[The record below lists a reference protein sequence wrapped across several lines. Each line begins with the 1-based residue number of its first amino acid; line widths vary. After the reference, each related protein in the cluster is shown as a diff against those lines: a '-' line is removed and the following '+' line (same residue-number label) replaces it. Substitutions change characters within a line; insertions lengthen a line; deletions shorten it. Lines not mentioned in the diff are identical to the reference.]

1 MDIVPERLFV
11 RALGRFPVVY
21 VEPVRRNGWR
31 AVAKR
36 SFDIAVSS
44 FALVIASPLLLLTA
58 IAVKLDSRGPVLFR
72 QTRVG
77 RDSAPFTVR
86 KFRSMVADA
95 EEKLIDLRDQ
105 NECDGPLFKI
115 RDDPRVTRVGKV
127 LRKTSID
134 ELPQLWNVLRG
145 EMSLVGPRPALP
157 SEVAAWPDPLYQ
169 RLRVRP
175 GITGMWQVS
184 GRSDNS
190 FEEYARLDLTYVD
203 NWSLATDLAI
213 LAKTV
218 PAVLLRRGAH

>member
-1 MDIVPERLFV
+1 M
-11 RALGRFPVVY
+11 
-21 VEPVRRNGWR
+21 
-31 AVAKR
+31 
-36 SFDIAVSS
+36 
-44 FALVIASPLLLLTA
+44 
-58 IAVKLDSRGPVLFR
+58 LFR

-95 EEKLIDLRDQ
+95 EERLIDLRDQ

-115 RDDPRVTRVGKV
+115 HDDPRVTRVGKV

-157 SEVAAWPDPLYQ
+157 SEVAGWPAPLFQ

-184 GRSDNS
+184 GRSENS